1 MTDLSV
7 LDPLIARRERLL
19 QTTFE
24 RNGLD
29 WCAEHTEIAD
39 EVIRLVFREIV
50 GDAQPNLAIL
60 ATGGYGRC
68 ELAPYSDIDLTLVT
82 EDETNPEVD
91 PLIRRLF
98 KVLGDAFA
106 RFGLTVGYAYR
117 LIYDVPGLDGE
128 TRTGLIDAR
137 FLEGSH
143 RIASMLMDALWEE
156 FPVGDFLLAKLGER
170 ENAIRKTHTS
180 PLVVEPHLK
189 DGAGGLRSFQ
199 CANWIRIA
207 LRQQPM
213 RPTKEYETVLRYRNW
228 LHYLYGRKN
237 DQMTRS
243 KQAEITDRK
252 GGDLDRVAG
261 ELIRAMIRLD
271 EDYHAAVEGIS
282 EARFRLGTAVEVNRG
297 EARVMGNADP
307 GAAAA
312 GIALATRL
320 DLAIS
325 SLPAGTGELRGGA
338 EAYFALIK
346 GERVV
351 RNLDRCGLLAE
362 ILPELTACRTLMPRD
377 NTHRYTVFEHSLRVL
392 RNLENIPA
400 GTVYERIRTGLREPE
415 RLHFVALVHDLG
427 KNIPGRP
434 HSESGADL
442 VREIGA
448 RWGMDPV
455 LVEDAAWLILHHLDM
470 ARFIRMRDVDHPDTA
485 KDMAEIVGT
494 HERLDLLTLLTRADI
509 SAVGPNV
516 LTAVQDAFLR
526 QLYEM
531 TSEHLKGDVPSQVTP
546 MMSRRRLQRE
556 LGGGETIPA
565 EELERFLD
573 ALPAHYLLSAE
584 KELVELHYR
593 YAERAIEGSPIVE
606 ISPNA
611 DLSASEV
618 TIAALDE
625 PGLLSRFLAVFYAL
639 SLGVHKMRVCTVQ
652 TPPAVA
658 LDTFTVSHGGQ
669 PIPET
674 TAKMLDSALRAVIAH
689 EMTAEAIMRKH
700 GLDPDR
706 RQNVFSSHF
715 IEGETG
721 ILEVQ
726 APRGRGMAYRVARM
740 ITSQGWNIR
749 AARVSQW
756 AGRGSAAFYI
766 TGPEDRRLSAEDVES
781 VFRSQV

>member
-39 EVIRLVFREIV
+39 EVIRIVFREIV

-68 ELAPYSDIDLTLVT
+68 ELSPYSDIDLTLVT
-82 EDETNPEVD
+82 EDEADPEID
-91 PLIRRLF
+91 PLMRRLF
-98 KVLGDAFA
+98 RVLGDAFA

-143 RIASMLMDALWEE
+143 RIASQLMDALWAD

-170 ENAIRKTHTS
+170 DDAIRKTHTS

-228 LHYLYGRKN
+228 LHFLTGRKN

-243 KQAEITDRK
+243 KQAEITDLR

-271 EDYHAAVEGIS
+271 EEYRDAVEAIS
-282 EARFRLGTAVEVNRG
+282 DARFRLGSGVEVNRG
-297 EARVMGNADP
+297 EARVVGNADP

-312 GIALATRL
+312 GVALATRL
-320 DLAIS
+320 NLAIS
-325 SLPAGTGELRGGA
+325 TLPAGTGELRSGA
-338 EAYFALIK
+338 EAYFALVR
-346 GERVV
+346 GEAVV
-351 RNLDRCGLLAE
+351 RNLDRCGLLEE

-392 RNLENIPA
+392 RNLENIPP
-400 GTVYERIRTGLREPE
+400 GSTYERIRAGLREPE

-427 KNIPGRP
+427 KKIPGRP

-485 KDMAEIVGT
+485 KDLADIVQT
-494 HERLDLLTLLTRADI
+494 LERLDLLTLLTWADI
-509 SAVGPNV
+509 GAVGPNV

-531 TSEHLKGDVPSQVTP
+531 TAELLKGDVPSELTP

-556 LGGGETIPA
+556 LGAGEIPA
-565 EELERFLD
+565 EELEKFLD
-573 ALPAHYLLSAE
+573 ALPAHYVLSAE

-593 YAERAIEGSPIVE
+593 YARRAMEGSPIVE
-606 ISPNA
+606 ITHSA

-625 PGLLSRFLAVFYAL
+625 PGLLSRFLGVFYAF
-639 SLGVHKMRVCTVQ
+639 SLGVHKMRVCTVK

-674 TAKMLDSALRAVIAH
+674 TAKMLDAALRAVIAH
-689 EMTAEAIMRKH
+689 EVTAEELMRKQ

-706 RQNVFSSHF
+706 RQNVYSSHF

-726 APRGRGMAYRVARM
+726 APRGRGMAYRVARL
-740 ITSQGWNIR
+740 IAAQGWNIR

-766 TGPEDRRLSAEDVES
+766 TGPGDRRLSADEVES